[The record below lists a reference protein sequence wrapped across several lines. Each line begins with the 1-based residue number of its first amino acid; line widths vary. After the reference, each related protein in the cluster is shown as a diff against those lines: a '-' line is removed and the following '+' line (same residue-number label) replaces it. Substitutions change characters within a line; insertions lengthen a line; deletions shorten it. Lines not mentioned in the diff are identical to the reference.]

1 MNIQLYKDGFA
12 MSMQVQPDELLFEV
26 ATKYSVKLGL
36 NGEIDNLNFYFNNQ
50 QLHPNS
56 GKSLSEYQIYNGAII
71 NVFERG
77 QQQQP
82 MMHNPQPNP
91 NFFNPSPNPAPNSM
105 QMNIIFAII
114 GRTVL
119 VQGTPD
125 MKFCELVTRFCTKA
139 SISPND
145 QPGFILNSTQLSQE
159 DQRTLRELKLRDQSR
174 IEVVLKK
181 DVIGA

>member
-12 MSMQVQPDELLFEV
+12 MTLQVQPDDFFFEV
-26 ATKYSVKLGL
+26 ASKYSVKIGL
-36 NGEIDNLNFYFNNQ
+36 NGDIDNLNFYFNNQ

-71 NVFERG
+71 NVFEKG
-77 QQQQP
+77 KQSFMP
-82 MMHNPQPNP
+82 NNPKPNIP
-91 NFFNPSPNPAPNSM
+91 FNPSPNQGSGPM
-105 QMNIIFAII
+105 QMNILFAII
-114 GRTVL
+114 GRNVL

-125 MKFCELVTRFCTKA
+125 MKFCELATRFCTKA
-139 SISPND
+139 NISPND
-145 QPGFILNSTQLSQE
+145 QPGFILNSVQLTQD
-159 DQRTLRELKLRDQSR
+159 DQRTLRDLKLRDQSR